1 MNNEVENSLTPEE
14 LEEERAYFQFIYDLE
29 VKNHSRYE
37 TQAELLLK
45 NGEFSIT
52 INNLLLLYTLEDGG
66 CSFRVSTD
74 GGFNY
79 CKLGRSSI
87 GRRKHEKLKRLI
99 EEFAESEARTILNR

>member
-14 LEEERAYFQFIYDLE
+14 LEEERTYFQLIYDLE
-29 VKNHSRYE
+29 VKNQSRYE
-37 TQAELLLK
+37 TQAKLLMK

-52 INNLLLLYTLEDGG
+52 INNSLLLYTLEDGG

-74 GGFNY
+74 GGFDY
-79 CKLGRSSI
+79 CKLGWSSL
-87 GRRKHEKLKRLI
+87 GRRKHEKLKRLM